1 MERLIPISSSFVR
14 NDIKLRSDKGS
25 GEAKLFLGSTSDLS
39 INEFFNNFNEN
50 NKYIIYKE
58 ELLNYFYKIFIE
70 FIAEKCNNYKNVGL
84 SNYLEKLNELNHL
97 DNKIEFKMEKFSDK
111 KRIYIRPIKSDKWI
125 FDNIIRNIALPKITN
140 LIINKISQNVFHI
153 KIDINVNEV
162 LNRDVSNFESLS
174 ELEIISNY
182 LNYQIRYH
190 QKEKDLEEFILELKE
205 SREQFLSRFSLEI
218 VADKKIEKNEL
229 NKILFGKKEDNS
241 LLYNLAENFSIFGSA
256 KQSNTTPVNWNSEL
270 FISHLVDIDN
280 YLSNNDVL
288 SSKDNYEELYKYINN
303 LNENYLKRIWF
314 KKYLHILYPT
324 IFPSQHSDENKK
336 EVLRLFSLDI
346 EDSEI
351 DRAWKLLQLEK
362 ISNIPGDYYWR
373 IISFTAGRNDSDLEN
388 IDFKETKVK
397 FKNWLEIKG
406 YKGKTVRN
414 YIYQLVNIGKSIEFN
429 EKYDNNIFMV
439 INISEYEIIRKY
451 ILNHEKFEEL
461 NLKSN
466 RGLKSALDRY
476 AEFLFEMNEVNLQE
490 EVFEANYITKLNI
503 KYDHNRILFGA
514 PGTGKSYTLNKEKN
528 DLLKNGGGF
537 ERVTFHPDY
546 SYAHFV
552 GTYKPVSNE
561 RGEISYEYVPG
572 PFMRTYVTAMKSAN
586 SDNPKP
592 YLLIIEEINRANV
605 AGVFGEVFQLLDR
618 NAENISVYPI
628 QTSEDMRK
636 YLSRELGGDST
647 LYTEIK
653 IPDNMFIWATM
664 NSADQGVYPMDTAF
678 KRRWNFTYLGI
689 NDKEEGILGKE
700 VCLGEGIYE
709 RRVEWNELR
718 KAINIELLEECKVN
732 EDKLLGPYFVTENY
746 IENNEEFVKVFK
758 NKIIMYLFDDAARHK
773 RSVIFSGSETNNI
786 YSEICKE
793 FDEKG
798 IFIFS
803 ERVQEKFPNKL
814 TVIDEDG
821 NMKYQENNGNFG
833 NKKVAETKFNEED

>member
-280 YLSNNDVL
+280 YLLNNDVL

-373 IISFTAGRNDSDLEN
+373 II
-388 IDFKETKVK
+388 
-397 FKNWLEIKG
+397 
-406 YKGKTVRN
+406 
-414 YIYQLVNIGKSIEFN
+414 
-429 EKYDNNIFMV
+429 
-439 INISEYEIIRKY
+439 
-451 ILNHEKFEEL
+451 
-461 NLKSN
+461 
-466 RGLKSALDRY
+466 
-476 AEFLFEMNEVNLQE
+476 
-490 EVFEANYITKLNI
+490 
-503 KYDHNRILFGA
+503 
-514 PGTGKSYTLNKEKN
+514 
-528 DLLKNGGGF
+528 
-537 ERVTFHPDY
+537 
-546 SYAHFV
+546 
-552 GTYKPVSNE
+552 
-561 RGEISYEYVPG
+561 
-572 PFMRTYVTAMKSAN
+572 
-586 SDNPKP
+586 
-592 YLLIIEEINRANV
+592 
-605 AGVFGEVFQLLDR
+605 
-618 NAENISVYPI
+618 
-628 QTSEDMRK
+628 
-636 YLSRELGGDST
+636 
-647 LYTEIK
+647 
-653 IPDNMFIWATM
+653 
-664 NSADQGVYPMDTAF
+664 
-678 KRRWNFTYLGI
+678 
-689 NDKEEGILGKE
+689 
-700 VCLGEGIYE
+700 
-709 RRVEWNELR
+709 
-718 KAINIELLEECKVN
+718 
-732 EDKLLGPYFVTENY
+732 
-746 IENNEEFVKVFK
+746 
-758 NKIIMYLFDDAARHK
+758 
-773 RSVIFSGSETNNI
+773 
-786 YSEICKE
+786 
-793 FDEKG
+793 
-798 IFIFS
+798 
-803 ERVQEKFPNKL
+803 
-814 TVIDEDG
+814 
-821 NMKYQENNGNFG
+821 
-833 NKKVAETKFNEED
+833 

>member
-190 QKEKDLEEFILELKE
+190 KKENDLEEFILELKE

-256 KQSNTTPVNWNSEL
+256 KQSNTTPVNWNSE
-270 FISHLVDIDN
+270 FFVSHLVDIDN

-362 ISNIPGDYYWR
+362 KSNIPGDYYWR
-373 IISFTAGRNDSDLEN
+373 IIWFIKGENDIYSQE
-388 IDFKETKVK
+388 IDFKEIKDK
-397 FKNWLEIKG
+397 FKNWLEIG
-406 YKGKTVRN
+406 EYSELTVRN
-414 YIYQLVNIGKSIEFN
+414 YIYQLVNIGKFIEFN
-429 EKYDNNIFMV
+429 KKYDNNIFKV
-439 INISEYEIIRKY
+439 TNISEYEIIKKY
-451 ILNHEKFEEL
+451 IINHEKFEEL

-476 AEFLFEMNEVNLQE
+476 GEFLSEMNEKNVQE
-490 EVFEANYITKLNI
+490 EVIEINYMTKLNT
-503 KYDHNRILFGA
+503 KFDRNRILFGA
-514 PGTGKSYTLNKEKN
+514 PGTGKSYTLNKEKT
-528 DLLKNGGGF
+528 DLLKNGGKF

-561 RGEISYEYVPG
+561 SGEISYEYVPG
-572 PFMRTYVTAMKSAN
+572 PFMRTYVAAMKSAN

-605 AGVFGEVFQLLDR
+605 AGVFGDVFQLLDR
-618 NAENISVYPI
+618 NAENISEYPI

-636 YLSRELGGDST
+636 YLAKELGGASA

-689 NDKEEGILGKE
+689 NDNEEGILGKE
-700 VCLGEGIYE
+700 ISLGSGDYE
-709 RRVEWNELR
+709 RKVEWNELR

-732 EDKLLGPYFVTENY
+732 EDKLLGPYFVAKNCLDV
-746 IENNEEFVKVFK
+746 NERFVEVFK
-758 NKIIMYLFDDAARHK
+758 NKIIMYLFDDAAKHK

-803 ERVQEKFPNKL
+803 ERVQEKFPYQDR
-814 TVIDEDG
+814 VINEI
-821 NMKYQENNGNFG
+821 ENSSYNTNISFG

>member
-25 GEAKLFLGSTSDLS
+25 GEAKLFLGSTNDLS

-50 NKYIIYKE
+50 NKFIIYKE

-84 SNYLEKLNELNHL
+84 SNYLEKLNELNQL

-111 KRIYIRPIKSDKWI
+111 KRIYIRPIKSNKWI

-140 LIINKISQNVFHI
+140 LIINKLSQNVFHI
-153 KIDINVNEV
+153 KLDINVNEV
-162 LNRDVSNFESLS
+162 LNRDVSNFETLS

-190 QKEKDLEEFILELKE
+190 KKEKDLEEFILELEE
-205 SREQFLSRFSLEI
+205 SRKHFLSRFSLEI
-218 VADKKIEKNEL
+218 VADGNIEKNKL
-229 NKILFGKKEDNS
+229 KKILFGKKEDNS

-280 YLSNNDVL
+280 YLSNNNVL
-288 SSKDNYEELYKYINN
+288 FSKKNYEELYRYINN

-362 ISNIPGDYYWR
+362 ISDIPGDYYWR
-373 IISFTAGRNDSDLEN
+373 IISFTTGENDICLQEN
-388 IDFKETKVK
+388 DFKEIKDK
-397 FKNWLEIKG
+397 FKNWLEIG
-406 YKGKTVRN
+406 EYSELTVRN

-429 EKYDNNIFMV
+429 EKYDNNIFKV
-439 INISEYEIIRKY
+439 ININEYEIIKKY
-451 ILNHEKFEEL
+451 IINHEKFEEL

-466 RGLKSALDRY
+466 RGLKSALERY
-476 AEFLFEMNEVNLQE
+476 GEFLSEMNEENVQE
-490 EVFEANYITKLNI
+490 KVFETNYMTKL
-503 KYDHNRILFGA
+503 KTKFDHNRILFGA
-514 PGTGKSYTLNKEKN
+514 PGTGKSYKMNEAQK
-528 DLLKNGGGF
+528 DLLKDGGGF
-537 ERVTFHPDY
+537 ERVTFHSDY

-561 RGEISYEYVPG
+561 SGEISYEYVPG
-572 PFMRTYVTAMKSAN
+572 PFMRTYVAAMKSAN

-605 AGVFGEVFQLLDR
+605 AGVFGDVFQLLDR
-618 NAENISVYPI
+618 NDENISEYPI

-636 YLSRELGGDST
+636 YLSKELGGDST
-647 LYTEIK
+647 IYTEIK

-689 NDKEEGILGKE
+689 NDNEEGILEKE
-700 VCLGEGIYE
+700 VSLGSGEYE
-709 RRVEWNELR
+709 RKVKWNELR

-732 EDKLLGPYFVTENY
+732 EDKLLGPYFIAKNCLDV
-746 IENNEEFVKVFK
+746 NEKFVEVFK
-758 NKIIMYLFDDAARHK
+758 NKIIMYLFDDAAKHK
-773 RSVIFSGSETNNI
+773 RSVIFSGCDINNI

-803 ERVQEKFPNKL
+803 EGVQEKFPNKL
-814 TVIDEDG
+814 IVIDEVE
-821 NMKYQENNGNFG
+821 NMKYQENNGNLG
-833 NKKVAETKFNEED
+833 YEKVAETNFKDED